1 MTTVAL
7 DAGSAVGRPCWCAF
21 GGRDFEMGCVGSKNQ
36 RSEEPAAP
44 AGGSGGFLDGAT
56 EPVLLAFIK
65 PGARW
70 EDDFTISFTTLGVGK
85 WGTVKLAYNKH
96 TGDKVAFKVRGCTK
110 RARRVTSTF
119 YAARA
124 WLGVGL

>member
-1 MTTVAL
+1 
-7 DAGSAVGRPCWCAF
+7 
-21 GGRDFEMGCVGSKNQ
+21 MGCVGSKNQ

-70 EDDFTISFTTLGVGK
+70 EDDFTIGFTTLGVGK
-85 WGTVKLAYNKH
+85 WGTVKNWIRETNKY
-96 TGDKVAFKVRGCTK
+96 DVQLSPQQVVRIKVENL
-110 RARRVTSTF
+110 RV
-119 YAARA
+119 
-124 WLGVGL
+124 